1 MKKYLKQLICALA
14 ILCLVAGFAPAQAEA
29 ATIKGSYRIH
39 TIKQK
44 KTEEVVYFHIFR
56 KIFRLLQI

>member
-14 ILCLVAGFAPAQAEA
+14 ILGLVAGFAPAQAEA

-39 TIKQK
+39 TMKQ
-44 KTEEVVYFHIFR
+44 R
-56 KIFRLLQI
+56 KWYTSAFSEKYSDYYKFK